1 MLSINR
7 VNPDEKSLRET
18 LTRDFMDQLPTEIEK
33 KLAEFQSAQE
43 QLQAISSQKFQ
54 LKMQED
60 ELDSAL
66 KSVKEANGKVFKST
80 GFVVVEAEKD
90 KLTAELEEKKE
101 SVAVRLQVVSKQED
115 KFKKRALELRTEIEA
130 VAKQMPKN

>member
-1 MLSINR
+1 LLSINR

-130 VAKQMPKN
+130 AAKQMPKN

>member
-130 VAKQMPKN
+130 AAKQMPKN